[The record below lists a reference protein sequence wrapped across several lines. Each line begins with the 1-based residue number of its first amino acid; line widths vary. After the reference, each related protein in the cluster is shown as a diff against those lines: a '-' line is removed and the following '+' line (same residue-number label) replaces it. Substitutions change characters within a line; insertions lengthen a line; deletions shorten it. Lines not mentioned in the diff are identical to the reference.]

1 MLFSRGPA
9 MDHQLLSAFFWIFS
23 GAAALATA
31 ALFTRQPMI
40 VAYLALGALL
50 GPYGLGW
57 VTDGAQLRAIG
68 EIGIIFLL
76 FLLGLEMQP
85 RKLLVVLRESLWVGL
100 LSTALF
106 LALGTGLAL
115 AFAFSLQDALLMG
128 LAVSFSSTIIGI
140 KLLPTTALHHRHIGE
155 LVVSL
160 LLLQD
165 CLAILALVGLAHFA
179 PGVGE
184 AKPLWITVLALP
196 ALLAAA
202 AAGVR
207 FILLPLIARFDVI
220 QEYVFLLAVGWCLG
234 LAQLAESLG
243 LSLELGAFV
252 AGVTLATSPIAL
264 FLAEALRPLRDFFLV
279 LFFFTVGAGLNLAL
293 VPSILMPA
301 LALTALV
308 LLAKPVIYRVLL
320 DQFKEKGSLAWEVGF
335 RLGQISEFSLLL
347 VLLAGQATLLSEGAI
362 TTIQTVAVLTFILS
376 SYVVVLRYPTP
387 IALDERLRRR

>member
-1 MLFSRGPA
+1 

-100 LSTALF
+100 LSSALF
-106 LALGTGLAL
+106 LALGIALAL

-128 LAVSFSSTIIGI
+128 LAISFSSTIIGI

-179 PGVGE
+179 PGIGE
-184 AKPLWITVLALP
+184 TKPLWVTVIALP

-234 LAQLAESLG
+234 LAQMAEVLG

-293 VPSILMPA
+293 VPSILLPA
-301 LALTALV
+301 LAFSALV

-320 DQFKEKGSLAWEVGF
+320 DQFKEQGSLAWEVGF

-347 VLLAGQATLLSEGAI
+347 VLLAGQASLLSEGAI

>member
-1 MLFSRGPA
+1 

-31 ALFTRQPMI
+31 ALFTRQPLI

-50 GPYGLGW
+50 GPYGFGW

-85 RKLLVVLRESLWVGL
+85 RKLLTVLRESLWVGL
-100 LSTALF
+100 LSSTLF

-115 AFAFSLQDALLMG
+115 AFAFSLQDALFMG

-165 CLAILALVGLAHFA
+165 CLAIVALVGLAHFA

-184 AKPLWITVLALP
+184 VKPLWVTLLALP
-196 ALLAAA
+196 ALLAVA

-234 LAQLAESLG
+234 LAQIAEALG

-293 VPSILMPA
+293 VPSILLPA
-301 LALTALV
+301 LAFSALV

-320 DQFKEKGSLAWEVGF
+320 DQFKEQGSLAWEVGF

-347 VLLAGQATLLSEGAI
+347 VLLAGQAALLSEGAI

>member
-1 MLFSRGPA
+1 

-50 GPYGLGW
+50 GPYGMGW

-100 LSTALF
+100 LSSALF
-106 LALGTGLAL
+106 LALGTALAL

-128 LAVSFSSTIIGI
+128 LAISFSSTIIGI

-184 AKPLWITVLALP
+184 AKPLWVTVIALP

-207 FILLPLIARFDVI
+207 FILLPLISRFDVI

-234 LAQLAESLG
+234 LAQMAEVLG

-252 AGVTLATSPIAL
+252 AGVSLATSPIAL

-293 VPSILMPA
+293 VPSILLPA
-301 LALTALV
+301 LAFSALV

-320 DQFKEKGSLAWEVGF
+320 DQFKEQGSLAWEVGF

-347 VLLAGQATLLSEGAI
+347 VLLAGQASLLSEGAI

>member
-1 MLFSRGPA
+1 

-23 GAAALATA
+23 GAAVLATA

-100 LSTALF
+100 LSSALF
-106 LALGTGLAL
+106 LALGTALAL

-184 AKPLWITVLALP
+184 AKSLWVTILALP
-196 ALLAAA
+196 ALLAVA

-207 FILLPLIARFDVI
+207 FILLPLISRFDVI

-234 LAQLAESLG
+234 LAQIAEALG
-243 LSLELGAFV
+243 LSLELGAFI

-264 FLAEALRPLRDFFLV
+264 FLAEALRPLRDFVLV

-301 LALTALV
+301 LAFSALV

-320 DQFKEKGSLAWEVGF
+320 DPFKEQGSLAWEVGF

-347 VLLAGQATLLSEGAI
+347 VLLAGQAALLSEGAI
-362 TTIQTVAVLTFILS
+362 TTIQTVAVMTFILS

>member
-1 MLFSRGPA
+1 

-100 LSTALF
+100 LSSALF
-106 LALGTGLAL
+106 LALGTALAL

-165 CLAILALVGLAHFA
+165 CLAIVALVGLAHFA

-184 AKPLWITVLALP
+184 AKSLWVTILALP
-196 ALLAAA
+196 ALLAVA

-207 FILLPLIARFDVI
+207 FILLPLISRFDVI

-234 LAQLAESLG
+234 LAQIAEALG

-252 AGVTLATSPIAL
+252 AGVALATSPIAL

-301 LALTALV
+301 LAFSALV

-320 DQFKEKGSLAWEVGF
+320 DQFKEQGSLAWEVGF

-347 VLLAGQATLLSEGAI
+347 VLLAGQAALLSEGAI
-362 TTIQTVAVLTFILS
+362 TTIQTVAVMTFILS

>member
-1 MLFSRGPA
+1 

-23 GAAALATA
+23 GAAVLATA

-50 GPYGLGW
+50 GPYGFGW

-100 LSTALF
+100 LSSALF
-106 LALGTGLAL
+106 LALGTALAL

-184 AKPLWITVLALP
+184 AKPLGVTALALP
-196 ALLAAA
+196 ALLAVA

-234 LAQLAESLG
+234 LAQVAEALG
-243 LSLELGAFV
+243 LSLELGAFI

-293 VPSILMPA
+293 LPSVLVPA
-301 LALTALV
+301 LALSALV
-308 LLAKPVIYRVLL
+308 LLGKPVIYRVLL
-320 DQFKEKGSLAWEVGF
+320 DRFKEQGSLAWEVGF

-347 VLLAGQATLLSEGAI
+347 VLLAGQAALLSEGAI

>member
-1 MLFSRGPA
+1 

-85 RKLLVVLRESLWVGL
+85 RKLLVVLRESLWVAL
-100 LSTALF
+100 LSSALF
-106 LALGTGLAL
+106 LALGAALAL

-140 KLLPTTALHHRHIGE
+140 KLLPTSALHHRHIGE

-184 AKPLWITVLALP
+184 AKSLWVTILALP
-196 ALLAAA
+196 ALLAVA

-207 FILLPLIARFDVI
+207 FILLPLISRFDVI

-234 LAQLAESLG
+234 LAQIAEALG

-301 LALTALV
+301 LAFSALV

-320 DQFKEKGSLAWEVGF
+320 DQFKEQGSLAWEVGF

-347 VLLAGQATLLSEGAI
+347 VLLAGQAALLSEGAI
-362 TTIQTVAVLTFILS
+362 TTIQTVAVMTFILS

>member
-1 MLFSRGPA
+1 

-100 LSTALF
+100 LSSALF
-106 LALGTGLAL
+106 LALGAALAL

-165 CLAILALVGLAHFA
+165 CL
-179 PGVGE
+179 
-184 AKPLWITVLALP
+184 
-196 ALLAAA
+196 
-202 AAGVR
+202 R
-207 FILLPLIARFDVI
+207 FWPWWA
-220 QEYVFLLAVGWCLG
+220 
-234 LAQLAESLG
+234 
-243 LSLELGAFV
+243 
-252 AGVTLATSPIAL
+252 
-264 FLAEALRPLRDFFLV
+264 
-279 LFFFTVGAGLNLAL
+279 
-293 VPSILMPA
+293 
-301 LALTALV
+301 
-308 LLAKPVIYRVLL
+308 
-320 DQFKEKGSLAWEVGF
+320 
-335 RLGQISEFSLLL
+335 
-347 VLLAGQATLLSEGAI
+347 
-362 TTIQTVAVLTFILS
+362 
-376 SYVVVLRYPTP
+376 
-387 IALDERLRRR
+387 

>member
-1 MLFSRGPA
+1 

-50 GPYGLGW
+50 GPYGLAW

-100 LSTALF
+100 LSSALF
-106 LALGTGLAL
+106 LALGAALAL

-179 PGVGE
+179 PGLGE
-184 AKPLWITVLALP
+184 AKSLWVTILALP
-196 ALLAAA
+196 ALLAVA

-207 FILLPLIARFDVI
+207 FILLPLISRFDVI

-234 LAQLAESLG
+234 LAQIAEALG

-301 LALTALV
+301 LALSALV

-320 DQFKEKGSLAWEVGF
+320 DQFKEQGSLAWEVGF

-347 VLLAGQATLLSEGAI
+347 VLLAGQAALLSEGAI

>member
-1 MLFSRGPA
+1 

-100 LSTALF
+100 LSSALF
-106 LALGTGLAL
+106 LALGAALAL

-140 KLLPTTALHHRHIGE
+140 KLLPTSALHHRHIGE

-184 AKPLWITVLALP
+184 AKSLWVTILALP
-196 ALLAAA
+196 ALLAVA

-207 FILLPLIARFDVI
+207 FILLPLISRFDVI

-234 LAQLAESLG
+234 LAQIAEALG

-301 LALTALV
+301 LAFSALV

-320 DQFKEKGSLAWEVGF
+320 DQFKEQGSLAWEVGF

-347 VLLAGQATLLSEGAI
+347 VLLAGQAALLSEGAI
-362 TTIQTVAVLTFILS
+362 TTIQTVAVMTFILS

>member
-1 MLFSRGPA
+1 

-100 LSTALF
+100 LSSALF
-106 LALGTGLAL
+106 LALGAALAL

-184 AKPLWITVLALP
+184 AKSLWVTILALP
-196 ALLAAA
+196 ALLAVA

-207 FILLPLIARFDVI
+207 FILLPLISRFDVI

-234 LAQLAESLG
+234 LAQIAEALG

-293 VPSILMPA
+293 VPSILLPA
-301 LALTALV
+301 LAFSALV

-320 DQFKEKGSLAWEVGF
+320 DQFKEQGSLAWEVGF

-347 VLLAGQATLLSEGAI
+347 VLLAGQAALLSEGAI
-362 TTIQTVAVLTFILS
+362 TTIQTVAVMTFILS

>member
-1 MLFSRGPA
+1 

-23 GAAALATA
+23 GAAVLATA

-85 RKLLVVLRESLWVGL
+85 RKLLLVLRESLWVGL
-100 LSTALF
+100 LSSALF
-106 LALGTGLAL
+106 LALGTALAL

-184 AKPLWITVLALP
+184 AKSLWVTILALP
-196 ALLAAA
+196 ALLAVA

-207 FILLPLIARFDVI
+207 FILLPLISRFDVI

-234 LAQLAESLG
+234 LAQIAEALG
-243 LSLELGAFV
+243 LSLELGAFI

-301 LALTALV
+301 LAFSALV

-320 DQFKEKGSLAWEVGF
+320 DQFKEQGSLAWEVGF

-362 TTIQTVAVLTFILS
+362 TTIQTVAVMTFILS

>member
-1 MLFSRGPA
+1 

-50 GPYGLGW
+50 GPYGMGW

-100 LSTALF
+100 LSSALF
-106 LALGTGLAL
+106 LALGTALAL

-128 LAVSFSSTIIGI
+128 LAISFSSTIIGI

-179 PGVGE
+179 PEVGE
-184 AKPLWITVLALP
+184 AKPLWVTVIALP

-234 LAQLAESLG
+234 LAQMAEVLG

-252 AGVTLATSPIAL
+252 AGVSLATSPIAF

-293 VPSILMPA
+293 VPSILLPA
-301 LALTALV
+301 LAFSALV

-320 DQFKEKGSLAWEVGF
+320 DQFKEQGSLAWEVGF

-347 VLLAGQATLLSEGAI
+347 VLLAGQASLLSEGAI

>member
-1 MLFSRGPA
+1 

-50 GPYGLGW
+50 GPYGFGW

-100 LSTALF
+100 LSSALF
-106 LALGTGLAL
+106 LALGTALAL

-128 LAVSFSSTIIGI
+128 LAISFSSTIIGI

-184 AKPLWITVLALP
+184 AKSLWVTILALP
-196 ALLAAA
+196 ALLAVA

-207 FILLPLIARFDVI
+207 FILLPLISRFDVI

-234 LAQLAESLG
+234 LAQIAEALG
-243 LSLELGAFV
+243 LSLELGAFI

-301 LALTALV
+301 LAFSALV

-320 DQFKEKGSLAWEVGF
+320 DQFKEQGSLAWEVGF

-347 VLLAGQATLLSEGAI
+347 VLLAGQAALLSEGAI
-362 TTIQTVAVLTFILS
+362 TTIQTVAVMTFILS

>member
-1 MLFSRGPA
+1 

-50 GPYGLGW
+50 GPYGMGW

-100 LSTALF
+100 LSSALF
-106 LALGTGLAL
+106 LALGTALAL

-128 LAVSFSSTIIGI
+128 LAISFSSTIIGI

-184 AKPLWITVLALP
+184 AKPLWVTVIALP

-234 LAQLAESLG
+234 LAQMAEVLG

-293 VPSILMPA
+293 VPSILLPA
-301 LALTALV
+301 LAFSALV

-320 DQFKEKGSLAWEVGF
+320 DQFKEQGSLAWEVGF

-347 VLLAGQATLLSEGAI
+347 ALLAGQASLLSEGAI

>member
-1 MLFSRGPA
+1 

-50 GPYGLGW
+50 GPYGVGW

-100 LSTALF
+100 LSSALF
-106 LALGTGLAL
+106 LALGTALAL
-115 AFAFSLQDALLMG
+115 AFAFTLQDALLMG
-128 LAVSFSSTIIGI
+128 LAISFSSTIIGI

-184 AKPLWITVLALP
+184 AKPLWVTVIALP

-207 FILLPLIARFDVI
+207 FILLPLISRFDVI

-234 LAQLAESLG
+234 LAQMAEVLG

-252 AGVTLATSPIAL
+252 AGVSLATSPIAL

-293 VPSILMPA
+293 VPSILLPA
-301 LALTALV
+301 LAFSALV

-320 DQFKEKGSLAWEVGF
+320 DQFKEQGSLAWEVGF

-347 VLLAGQATLLSEGAI
+347 ALLAGQASLLSEGAI

>member
-1 MLFSRGPA
+1 

-100 LSTALF
+100 LSSALF
-106 LALGTGLAL
+106 LALGAALAL

-184 AKPLWITVLALP
+184 AKSLWVTILALP
-196 ALLAAA
+196 ALLAVA

-207 FILLPLIARFDVI
+207 FILLPLISRFDVI

-234 LAQLAESLG
+234 LAQIAEALG

-301 LALTALV
+301 LAFSALV

-320 DQFKEKGSLAWEVGF
+320 DQFKEQGSLAWEVGF

-347 VLLAGQATLLSEGAI
+347 VLLAGQAALLSEGAI

>member
-1 MLFSRGPA
+1 

-23 GAAALATA
+23 GAAVLATA

-50 GPYGLGW
+50 GPYGFGW

-100 LSTALF
+100 LSSALF
-106 LALGTGLAL
+106 LALGTALAL

-184 AKPLWITVLALP
+184 AKPLWVTALALP
-196 ALLAAA
+196 ALLAVA

-234 LAQLAESLG
+234 LAQVAEALG
-243 LSLELGAFV
+243 LSLELGAFI

-293 VPSILMPA
+293 LPSILVPA
-301 LALTALV
+301 LALSALV
-308 LLAKPVIYRVLL
+308 LLGKPVIYRVLL
-320 DQFKEKGSLAWEVGF
+320 DRFKEQGSLAWEVGF

-347 VLLAGQATLLSEGAI
+347 VLLAGQAALLSEGAI

>member
-1 MLFSRGPA
+1 

-100 LSTALF
+100 LSSALF
-106 LALGTGLAL
+106 LALGTALAL

-128 LAVSFSSTIIGI
+128 LAISFSSTIIGI

-179 PGVGE
+179 PEMGE
-184 AKPLWITVLALP
+184 VKPLWVTVLALP
-196 ALLAAA
+196 ALLAVA

-234 LAQLAESLG
+234 LAQVAEALG

-293 VPSILMPA
+293 VPSILIPA
-301 LALTALV
+301 LAFSALV

-320 DQFKEKGSLAWEVGF
+320 DQFKEQGSLAWEVGF

-347 VLLAGQATLLSEGAI
+347 VFLAGQATLLSEGAI

>member
-1 MLFSRGPA
+1 

-40 VAYLALGALL
+40 VAYLPLGALL
-50 GPYGLGW
+50 GPYGFGW

-100 LSTALF
+100 LSSALF
-106 LALGTGLAL
+106 LALGTALAL
-115 AFAFSLQDALLMG
+115 AFAFPLQDALLMG

-165 CLAILALVGLAHFA
+165 CLAIVALVGLAHFA

-184 AKPLWITVLALP
+184 VKPLWVTLLALP
-196 ALLAAA
+196 ALLAVA

-234 LAQLAESLG
+234 LAQIAEALG

-293 VPSILMPA
+293 VPSILLPA
-301 LALTALV
+301 LAFSALV

-320 DQFKEKGSLAWEVGF
+320 DQFKEQGSLAWEVGF

-362 TTIQTVAVLTFILS
+362 TTIQTVAVMTFILS

>member
-1 MLFSRGPA
+1 

-100 LSTALF
+100 LSSALF
-106 LALGTGLAL
+106 LALGIALAL

-128 LAVSFSSTIIGI
+128 LAISFSSTIIGI

-165 CLAILALVGLAHFA
+165 CLAIVALVGLAHFA

-184 AKPLWITVLALP
+184 VKPLWVTLLALP
-196 ALLAAA
+196 ALLAVA

-234 LAQLAESLG
+234 LAQIAEALG

-293 VPSILMPA
+293 VPSILLPA
-301 LALTALV
+301 LAFSALV

-320 DQFKEKGSLAWEVGF
+320 DQFKEQGSLAWEVGF

-347 VLLAGQATLLSEGAI
+347 VLLAGQAALLSEGAI

>member
-1 MLFSRGPA
+1 

-50 GPYGLGW
+50 GPYGFGW

-100 LSTALF
+100 LSSALF
-106 LALGTGLAL
+106 LALGTALAL
-115 AFAFSLQDALLMG
+115 AFAFPLQDALLMG

-165 CLAILALVGLAHFA
+165 CLAIVALVGLAHFA

-184 AKPLWITVLALP
+184 VKPLWVTLLALP
-196 ALLAAA
+196 ALLAVA

-234 LAQLAESLG
+234 LAQIAEALG

-293 VPSILMPA
+293 VPSILLPA
-301 LALTALV
+301 LAFSALV

-320 DQFKEKGSLAWEVGF
+320 DQFKEQGSLAWEVGF

-347 VLLAGQATLLSEGAI
+347 VLLAGQAALLSEGAI

>member
-1 MLFSRGPA
+1 

-100 LSTALF
+100 LSSALF

-165 CLAILALVGLAHFA
+165 CLAIVALVGLAHFA

-184 AKPLWITVLALP
+184 VKPLWVTLLALP
-196 ALLAAA
+196 ALLAVA

-234 LAQLAESLG
+234 LAQIAEALG

-293 VPSILMPA
+293 VPSILLPA
-301 LALTALV
+301 LAFSALV

-320 DQFKEKGSLAWEVGF
+320 DQFKEQGSLAWEVGF

-347 VLLAGQATLLSEGAI
+347 VLLAGQAALLSEGAI
-362 TTIQTVAVLTFILS
+362 TTIQTVAVMTFILS

>member
-1 MLFSRGPA
+1 

-23 GAAALATA
+23 GAAVLATA

-50 GPYGLGW
+50 GPHGFGW

-100 LSTALF
+100 LSSALF
-106 LALGTGLAL
+106 LALGTALAL

-184 AKPLWITVLALP
+184 AKPLWVTALALP
-196 ALLAAA
+196 ALLAVA

-234 LAQLAESLG
+234 LAQVAEALG
-243 LSLELGAFV
+243 LSLELGAFI

-293 VPSILMPA
+293 LPSVLVPA
-301 LALTALV
+301 LALSALV
-308 LLAKPVIYRVLL
+308 LLGKPVIYRVLL
-320 DQFKEKGSLAWEVGF
+320 DRFKEQGSLAWEVGF

-347 VLLAGQATLLSEGAI
+347 VLLAGQAALLSEGAI

>member
-1 MLFSRGPA
+1 

-31 ALFTRQPMI
+31 ALFTRQPLI

-50 GPYGLGW
+50 GPYGFGW

-85 RKLLVVLRESLWVGL
+85 RKLLTVLRESLWVGL
-100 LSTALF
+100 LSSTLF

-115 AFAFSLQDALLMG
+115 AFAFSLQDALFMG

-165 CLAILALVGLAHFA
+165 CLAILALVGLAHFT
-179 PGVGE
+179 PGVG
-184 AKPLWITVLALP
+184 ATKPLWVTVLALP
-196 ALLAAA
+196 ALLAVA

-207 FILLPLIARFDVI
+207 FILLPLISRFDVI

-234 LAQLAESLG
+234 LAQLAEALG
-243 LSLELGAFV
+243 LSLELGAFA

-293 VPSILMPA
+293 VPSILLPA
-301 LALTALV
+301 LALSALV
-308 LLAKPVIYRVLL
+308 LLAKPIIYRVLL
-320 DQFKEKGSLAWEVGF
+320 NQFKEQGSLAWEVGF

-347 VLLAGQATLLSEGAI
+347 VLLAEQASLLSEGAI
-362 TTIQTVAVLTFILS
+362 TTIQAVAVLTFILS
-376 SYVVVLRYPTP
+376 SYAVVLRYPTP

>member
-1 MLFSRGPA
+1 

-100 LSTALF
+100 LSSALF
-106 LALGTGLAL
+106 LALGAALAL

-184 AKPLWITVLALP
+184 AKSLWVTILALP
-196 ALLAAA
+196 ALLAVA

-207 FILLPLIARFDVI
+207 FILLPLISRFDVI

-234 LAQLAESLG
+234 LAQIAEALG
-243 LSLELGAFV
+243 LSLELGAFI

-293 VPSILMPA
+293 VPSILLPA
-301 LALTALV
+301 LAFSALV

-320 DQFKEKGSLAWEVGF
+320 DQFKEQGSLAWEVGF

-347 VLLAGQATLLSEGAI
+347 VLLAGQAALLSEGAI

>member
-1 MLFSRGPA
+1 

-100 LSTALF
+100 LSSALF
-106 LALGTGLAL
+106 LALGAALAL

-184 AKPLWITVLALP
+184 AKSLWVTILALP
-196 ALLAAA
+196 ALLAVA

-207 FILLPLIARFDVI
+207 FILLPLISRFDVI

-234 LAQLAESLG
+234 LAQIAEALG

-293 VPSILMPA
+293 VPSILLPA
-301 LALTALV
+301 LAFSALV

-320 DQFKEKGSLAWEVGF
+320 DQFKEQGSLAWEVGF

-347 VLLAGQATLLSEGAI
+347 VLLAGQAALLSEGAI

>member
-1 MLFSRGPA
+1 

-50 GPYGLGW
+50 GPYGFGW

-100 LSTALF
+100 LSSALF
-106 LALGTGLAL
+106 LALGTALAL

-128 LAVSFSSTIIGI
+128 LAISFSSTIIGI

-184 AKPLWITVLALP
+184 AKPLWVTILALP
-196 ALLAAA
+196 ALLAVA

-234 LAQLAESLG
+234 LAQVAEALG

-293 VPSILMPA
+293 VPSILIPA
-301 LALTALV
+301 LAFSALV

-320 DQFKEKGSLAWEVGF
+320 DQFKEQGSLAWEVGF

-347 VLLAGQATLLSEGAI
+347 VFLAGQATLLSEGAI